1 MKRTPIVL
9 VCVLLMGLALAEI
22 WLAYLRVDMARQRHD
37 IQVMIQTEEKKID
50 KLSLEYANLTRP
62 ERLRK
67 LAHEQLGMHAPRPD
81 QLIQR

>member
-9 VCVLLMGLALAEI
+9 VCVLLMGLDLAEI

>member
-1 MKRTPIVL
+1 MVIV
-9 VCVLLMGLALAEI
+9 CLLIFGLSLAQI
-22 WLAYLRVDMARQRHD
+22 WLAHLRVEIARQRHE
-37 IQVMIQTEEKKID
+37 IQVTIQQEEAKKD
-50 KLSLEYANLTRP
+50 KLSLEYANLIRP

>member
-1 MKRTPIVL
+1 MV
-9 VCVLLMGLALAEI
+9 VFYLLLGGLALAQV
-22 WLAYLRVDMARQRHD
+22 WLAHLRVDMARQRHAV
-37 IQVMIQTEEKKID
+37 QVAIKQEEKKID
-50 KLSLEYANLTRP
+50 KLSLEYANLIRP